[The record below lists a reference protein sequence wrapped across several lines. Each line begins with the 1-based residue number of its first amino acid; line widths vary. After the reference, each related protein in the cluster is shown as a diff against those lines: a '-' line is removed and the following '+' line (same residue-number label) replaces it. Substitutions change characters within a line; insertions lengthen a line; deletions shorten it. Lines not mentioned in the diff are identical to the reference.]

1 MCRPQPQEVCARL
14 AVPMSLFPGH
24 HLYVKDHAS
33 HSLYILDEGG
43 VGSCLA
49 ARFLSLR
56 APGGTAAKQRC
67 CQRLE
72 LRCRNN
78 PALWPGAWAG
88 GWRLAHAAP
97 QGRGAR
103 SFPPA
108 GRMSA
113 SSGPG
118 WSDAVF
124 SGPAVLNL
132 SGLFA
137 AHVPKCAHHSQT
149 VTAESGC
156 HLWRVDCAMFEREL
170 LHRHTSILQEL
181 CQMQLQAS
189 LQRVSL
195 QHVLPSCSHCPGF
208 VQAGQLPLRGASL
221 TPQKPATDSCAPSC
235 PAADQGAAA
244 VWQRLRLG
252 HTRVVETGECRPGA
266 AAGAGGRAGEAF
278 GHPGGGSGAAA
289 EAGTVACA
297 CMFERADLGRVVRAH
312 MCIVAMVRPCLP
324 SQPSILAVAH
334 GTCQPHMQ
342 NLAAHVA
349 YRRPPR
355 SKQSRSRCWSMTR
368 CSTHSRPAMRQWRRQ
383 RAQGVC
389 RH

>member
-1 MCRPQPQEVCARL
+1 MCRPQPQDVCARL

-56 APGGTAAKQRC
+56 APGGTAAKQGC

-78 PALWPGAWAG
+78 PALWPGTWAG

-103 SFPPA
+103 SFLPA

-132 SGLFA
+132 SSLFA
-137 AHVPKCAHHSQT
+137 AHVPECAHHSQT

-189 LQRVSL
+189 LQHVAL
-195 QHVLPSCSHCPGF
+195 QHVLPSCSHCPCF
-208 VQAGQLPLRGASL
+208 VQAGQLPLRSASL
-221 TPQKPATDSCAPSC
+221 TPQNPPPLTAVTPPALQRTKELLQCGSDLGWGTQEPLKRES
-235 PAADQGAAA
+235 AALG
-244 VWQRLRLG
+244 RLQAL
-252 HTRVVETGECRPGA
+252 
-266 AAGAGGRAGEAF
+266 AAGLEKHLATLA
-278 GHPGGGSGAAA
+278 AAA
-289 EAGTVACA
+289 E
-297 CMFERADLGRVVRAH
+297 
-312 MCIVAMVRPCLP
+312 
-324 SQPSILAVAH
+324 Q
-334 GTCQPHMQ
+334 QQ
-342 NLAAHVA
+342 
-349 YRRPPR
+349 
-355 SKQSRSRCWSMTR
+355 KQ
-368 CSTHSRPAMRQWRRQ
+368 
-383 RAQGVC
+383 VL
-389 RH
+389 